1 MGVTGSA
8 GSGMR
13 STGVN
18 YATASLLDGFFSQ
31 VKSQSL
37 VSRRAQQLAITYQ
50 AVTGVSSGSLKR
62 AAHGIGWNN
71 IRYK

>member
-1 MGVTGSA
+1 MGGSNTSGTG
-8 GSGMR
+8 GR
-13 STGVN
+13 SSGVN
-18 YATASLLDGFFSQ
+18 YATASFLDGLFNQ
-31 VKSQSL
+31 VKSQSF
-37 VSRRAQQLAITYQ
+37 VTQRAQQFAVSYQ

>member
-1 MGVTGSA
+1 MGVSGSS

-18 YATASLLDGFFSQ
+18 YATASFLDGLFNQ

-37 VSRRAQQLAITYQ
+37 VSQRAKQFAVSYQ

-62 AAHGIGWNN
+62 AAQGVGWNN